1 MASNYPTVQY
11 GSQGETVR
19 QLQRA
24 LNQAGY
30 SLDVDGGFGTKTK
43 AAVIDYQK
51 KNGLAVDGVVGTETW
66 GSLNKVQPKTTV
78 KTNTAPANTSLYKAY
93 DPSTNKVYTNAV
105 AALEAAKKNA
115 PKYAS
120 TYDGQLK
127 DLYEQIVN
135 RDKFAYDINADALYK
150 QYADQ
155 YMQKGELAMMD
166 AVGQAAAMTGGYGS
180 SYGQAVGQQTYN
192 AYLQQLN
199 DIVPELYDRAYGQYQ
214 DEGDKM
220 LQQYEML
227 GDLRDDEYDKYND
240 AYSKWLAERDY
251 AQGNADTAYE
261 RGYNQWKAALDQAN
275 ADRQYAESVR
285 QYNESMAEQKRQ
297 FDAQMAYKA
306 TAASY
311 SGSGGGGSSGSGVTK
326 NDTAKKATYTIGELA
341 DATAAG
347 MSKRQIE
354 ETLKAR
360 GIDVNDP
367 AVQADIKW
375 ALSK

>member
-24 LNQAGY
+24 LNHAGY

-66 GSLNKVQPKTTV
+66 GSLNKAQPKTTV

-135 RDKFAYDINADALYK
+135 RDKFTYDINADALYK

-166 AVGQAAAMTGGYGS
+166 AAGQAAAMTGGYGS

-199 DIVPELYDRAYGQYQ
+199 DIVPELYDRAYGKYQ

-227 GDLRDDEYDKYND
+227 GDLRDDEYNKYND

-311 SGSGGGGSSGSGVTK
+311 SGSGGGGGSGVTK
-326 NDTAKKATYTIGELA
+326 NGTAKKATYTIGELA

>member
-1 MASNYPTVQY
+1 MASNYPKVQY

-43 AAVIDYQK
+43 AAVIDYQR
-51 KNGLAVDGVVGTETW
+51 KNGLSVDGVVGTETW
-66 GSLNKVQPKTTV
+66 GSLNKAQTKTTV

-93 DPSTNKVYTNAV
+93 DPSTNKAYTNAV

-227 GDLRDDEYDKYND
+227 GDLRDDEYSKYND

-306 TAASY
+306 TAARY
-311 SGSGGGGSSGSGVTK
+311 SGSGGGGGSSVTK
-326 NDTAKKATYTIGELA
+326 NGTAKKATYTIGELA

>member
-66 GSLNKVQPKTTV
+66 GSLNKAQTKTTV

-227 GDLRDDEYDKYND
+227 GDLRDDEYSKYND

-306 TAASY
+306 TA
-311 SGSGGGGSSGSGVTK
+311 GGGGSSVTK
-326 NDTAKKATYTIGELA
+326 NGTAKKATYTIGELA